1 MAFIEWNS
9 KAIEL
14 TAKAEVTCN
23 PSDSLRWEQRFTPA
37 LSDSDTYWNAM
48 QFHGALPESDQG
60 EITLDGGEY
69 TVVQDN
75 GDFNATGNNVSF
87 YVDGSLQ
94 YVFADPGL
102 AQEFAFSIPYGETKT
117 VRALQTTGQ
126 FVASIT
132 VRQTQNYAVNG
143 ERPQVIPAGDTA
155 TVIVGRNNYTP
166 SNGVLTLTPK
176 VYNAEGA
183 EVAAGN
189 SISLIVNVSSSG
201 GC

>member
-1 MAFIEWNS
+1 MASLQWNR
-9 KAIEL
+9 KTIEL
-14 TAKAEVTCN
+14 TAKAEITCN
-23 PSDSLRWEQRFTPA
+23 PSDSLRWEQRFVPA
-37 LSDSDTYWNAM
+37 LSESGSWNSM
-48 QFHGALPESDQG
+48 QFHGAYQESDQG
-60 EITLDGGEY
+60 EMTLDGGEY

-102 AQEFAFSIPYGETKT
+102 AEEFLFSIPYGETKT

-132 VRQTQNYAVNG
+132 VRQTLNYAVNG

-166 SNGVLTLTPK
+166 NNGVLTLTPK
-176 VYNAEGA
+176 VYNANGEEA
-183 EVAAGN
+183 AAGN